1 MSAFQ
6 FAIASSSN
14 QTVKS
19 PRRRSPSLYSA
30 QLRTWY
36 FFCFACLYWQRLGYF
51 MLEHTSATT
60 IGGFRSQPER
70 CNNAGT
76 KRSRHSRRMERTNL
90 SAYAFRFGL
99 FAGRR
104 RGFTPESLNSPV
116 ANTDTKLLIYGLF
129 QKGPSFGTGRGGLGG
144 GGKETARGIQNR
156 SPGYRFLGY
165 PSSTLVF

>member
-70 CNNAGT
+70 CNNA
-76 KRSRHSRRMERTNL
+76 
-90 SAYAFRFGL
+90 
-99 FAGRR
+99 AGRQH
-104 RGFTPESLNSPV
+104 
-116 ANTDTKLLIYGLF
+116 LIAEAPAASRNMT
-129 QKGPSFGTGRGGLGG
+129 QPSCR
-144 GGKETARGIQNR
+144 R
-156 SPGYRFLGY
+156 SPGRTIRQRCLINSHWRKHPTGTQYRYTTSLGKGTELEGQQKHGKWRRCCTALAESKIRLLCWLRY
-165 PSSTLVF
+165 VRP